1 MGTMVKAKKLTA
13 KEKRIIRDRTILEW
27 VLLVVLL
34 LLAYFFLA
42 QSYKWWPY
50 DTVNDDLG
58 SAFYTTN
65 GALKDVNK
73 GDLSNTSSQGSGT
86 GSGSGG
92 SGSTSTGS
100 TGSTGSNGSSG
111 SNGSNGTNGGGT
123 TTPTTPTPSSSN
135 SSGLLSFATK
145 VNTGMTKE
153 ELNAASNGLDQNCTL
168 VANATSAG
176 KQEVCVYTQGNRS
189 ATVTLF
195 NDRVTSAS
203 LANL

>member
-1 MGTMVKAKKLTA
+1 MVKAKKLTP

-42 QSYKWWPY
+42 QSFKWWPY
-50 DTVNDDLG
+50 DTISDDLG
-58 SAFYTTN
+58 SAFYTTS

-73 GDLSNTSSQGSGT
+73 ADLGSSDGSN
-86 GSGSGG
+86 GSGSSNSG
-92 SGSTSTGS
+92 SGSTGTGS
-100 TGSTGSNGSSG
+100 NSSGMNGSNGSSG
-111 SNGSNGTNGGGT
+111 SNGSNGGNT
-123 TTPTTPTPSSSN
+123 TPTPTTPTPSSD
-135 SSGLLSFATK
+135 SSSLLSFATK

-203 LANL
+203 LSNL